1 MKENFAIMTD
11 AGGDFTREI
20 IAKYGIEE
28 TPMSTVV
35 WPDPHYKNYIWLG
48 ASYLFYFYLLM
59 GFTALFWPTRKMGRR
74 VLVEGIYF
82 TIKALLVFGIVA
94 LFIEFTPVHAWIAYV
109 IALLVTFLL
118 NFPLAYLWWKI
129 KMNRK

>member
-35 WPDPHYKNYIWLG
+35 WPDK
-48 ASYLFYFYLLM
+48 SER
-59 GFTALFWPTRKMGRR
+59 PTDLYWDTMTPN
-74 VLVEGIYF
+74 EYF
-82 TIKALLVFGIVA
+82 TLMTNKKNNFSSSIPSPKTISDRLAALAEEGRNIIVITISSSMSGGFSA
-94 LFIEFTPVHAWIAYV
+94 FSV
-109 IALLVTFLL
+109 IAKEV
-118 NFPLAYLWWKI
+118 
-129 KMNRK
+129 M